1 MKFSCLNKRLKKPKR
16 VVVLGSTGII
26 SINLQKKLKLQNIK
40 CIALGRKQIDLK
52 KKKSVLYLKKKINN
66 YDTVVFISAEAPVK
80 NIKMKLNNLKI
91 CKNICS
97 GLKNKI
103 LEQLI
108 YISSDAVYSDV
119 KNKITEKSETKPNSL
134 HGKMHLQRE
143 NILKSKFKKI
153 LCILRPT
160 LIYGP
165 KDSHNGYGPNQ
176 FLDLCKKKKNI
187 ILFGKGEEKRDHIY
201 IDEVVALISLCIQR
215 KAKGVLNL
223 VTGKVTS
230 FKKIAKI
237 IKKISNNIKP
247 IYETKR
253 TGPMPHNGFR
263 PFDNKLLKKNFNN
276 FKFKNIED
284 NIKKYY
290 LKTI

>member
-1 MKFSCLNKRLKKPKR
+1 M
-16 VVVLGSTGII
+16 
-26 SINLQKKLKLQNIK
+26 
-40 CIALGRKQIDLK
+40 
-52 KKKSVLYLKKKINN
+52 
-66 YDTVVFISAEAPVK
+66 
-80 NIKMKLNNLKI
+80 
-91 CKNICS
+91 
-97 GLKNKI
+97 
-103 LEQLI
+103 
-108 YISSDAVYSDV
+108 
-119 KNKITEKSETKPNSL
+119 
-134 HGKMHLQRE
+134 
-143 NILKSKFKKI
+143 
-153 LCILRPT
+153 
-160 LIYGP
+160 
-165 KDSHNGYGPNQ
+165 
-176 FLDLCKKKKNI
+176 
-187 ILFGKGEEKRDHIY
+187 
-201 IDEVVALISLCIQR
+201 ALISLCIQR